1 MSLGRPGSIWLSE
14 KALALANLRESTV
27 DRPAWNTLLIE
38 ARQNQYS
45 TWLNGEEIGRVRVD
59 GPAKGKIA
67 VQVAEHPGNKDSWLQ
82 ISEIQIKRLENPVE
96 KRNEST
102 SGDAP

>member
-1 MSLGRPGSIWLSE
+1 MALGRPGSIWLSE
-14 KALALANLRESTV
+14 KALALANLRENTV

-59 GPAKGKIA
+59 GPAQGKI
-67 VQVAEHPGNKDSWLQ
+67 VVHLAEQPGNQESWLQ
-82 ISEIQIKRLENPVE
+82 ISEINVKLLDKLSE
-96 KRNEST
+96 KRT
-102 SGDAP
+102 PP

>member
-1 MSLGRPGSIWLSE
+1 MALGRPGSIWLSQ
-14 KALALANLRESTV
+14 KAPALANLREDTV
-27 DRPAWNTLLIE
+27 DRLAWNTLLIE

-67 VQVAEHPGNKDSWLQ
+67 VHMAAHTGNKESWLQ
-82 ISEIQIKRLENPVE
+82 ISEIQIKRLDNLAE

>member
-14 KALALANLRESTV
+14 KAPALANLRESTV

-67 VQVAEHPGNKDSWLQ
+67 IHLAGHPGNNESWLQ
-82 ISEIQIKRLENPVE
+82 ISEINIKLFDNRSEQ
-96 KRNEST
+96 RNERK
-102 SGDAP
+102 